1 MNQSRLPND
10 PLDHQ
15 NDLHF
20 TGEKT
25 EALKAQE
32 PAIASKVA
40 AVLSNPAESTMFLVT
55 PVNSWGLQVNLS
67 AISFNSS

>member
-10 PLDHQ
+10 PLGHQ

-25 EALKAQE
+25 EAQQADMTSLKAVSGG
-32 PAIASKVA
+32 AGLD
-40 AVLSNPAESTMFLVT
+40 LSSLAPDCRFLT
-55 PVNSWGLQVNLS
+55 LGGGG
-67 AISFNSS
+67 